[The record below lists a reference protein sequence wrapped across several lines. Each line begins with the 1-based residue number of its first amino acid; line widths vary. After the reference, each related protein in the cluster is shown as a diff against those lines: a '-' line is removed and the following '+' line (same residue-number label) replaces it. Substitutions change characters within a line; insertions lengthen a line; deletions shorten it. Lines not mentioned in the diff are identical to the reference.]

1 MKKKLTTFLS
11 IALAGVLQIVPLVRS
26 LLPVLQEVADSP
38 TGSLI
43 FKWAVGGVAFLGYH
57 AVSSASS
64 ISISP
69 ATAILGVPYAGTIT
83 YSGGHAGGVVSMSI
97 SNTCLGSFTLAPGLT
112 VRYNGGN
119 TASVTGTPSGSIATV
134 GITMTMWDF
143 GGCTG
148 GLTDT
153 RSTSLIIQNTN
164 GGPVAP
170 SMLSAPQ
177 SVIAQVGSDVI
188 LSGGA
193 GGNPNPKYYWQ
204 QGINNI
210 PNATNNSLVL
220 SNAQL
225 TSAGIYTL
233 NATNSQGKAQS
244 DCYLTMAITPGN
256 NPLALFYTN
265 YVVAGTPVT
274 MSSLIT
280 NVPSATN
287 TYFWSWDSTA
297 IPGATTNTLSLTA
310 AQTIPAKSGT
320 YTVTFNSKVGSTTVV
335 NGQRYDSYWLFGYL
349 PVVTGQPSGQ
359 NVNAGTN
366 VTFNIT
372 LSGSSYP
379 NVFLYQ
385 NQTNLVAQTN
395 FSAYNPTSVSA
406 TTNISLTIS
415 NVTQANAGTYS
426 FVVTNFWGSTTSSNA
441 TLTVIS
447 PLSVS
452 APQSQT
458 NYAGKTVSLTVTP
471 TGTAP
476 FSYQWQNGGVNV
488 SNVGNISGANTNTLS
503 FAPAATTN
511 SGNYQVIVTNLSG
524 SVTSS
529 VAVVSIVPIPQ
540 FGLSL
545 ASGNPTLSAPGGLPG
560 SNYVVQVS
568 TNLNNSAAWVPIGTN
583 VVPSNGIISFID
595 TNLSNS
601 GQRFYRVQFP

>member
-1 MKKKLTTFLS
+1 MKKKLTTILS
-11 IALAGVLQIVPLVRS
+11 IVLAGILQIAPLLRS
-26 LLPVLQEVADSP
+26 LLPTLQEVADSP

-43 FKWAVGGVAFLGYH
+43 FKWAVGTVAFLGYH

-64 ISISP
+64 LSISP
-69 ATAILGVPYAGTIT
+69 PTAVLGVPYAGTIT
-83 YSGGHAGGVVSMSI
+83 YSGGHAGSVESMAI
-97 SNTCLGSFTLAPGLT
+97 SNTCLGSFALAPGLT
-112 VRYNGGN
+112 LTYHSVN
-119 TASVTGTPSGSIATV
+119 TASLTGTPSGSIATV
-134 GITMTMWDF
+134 PITMTVWEYGCGSGF
-143 GGCTG
+143 GNTQ
-148 GLTDT
+148 
-153 RSTSLIIQNTN
+153 STSLIIQNTN

-170 SMLSAPQ
+170 SMLSVPQ
-177 SVIAQVGSDVI
+177 SVVAQVGSDVI

-210 PNATNNSLVL
+210 PNATNNSLVI

-233 NATNSQGKAQS
+233 NATNTQGKAQS
-244 DCYLTMAITPGN
+244 DCYLTMAVTPGN
-256 NPLALFYTN
+256 NPLALLYTN
-265 YVVAGTPVT
+265 YVVAGTPLT
-274 MSSLIT
+274 LSSLIT

-287 TYFWSWDSTA
+287 TYFWSWNGA
-297 IPGATTNTLSLTA
+297 PIPGATTNTLSLTA
-310 AQTIPAKSGT
+310 AQTIPTKSGT
-320 YTVTFNSKVGSTTVV
+320 YTVTFNSKVGSTVVV
-335 NGQRYDSYWLFGYL
+335 NGQAYDSYWVFGYL
-349 PVVTGQPSGQ
+349 PVVTSQPSSQSVGAGS
-359 NVNAGTN
+359 NA
-366 VTFNIT
+366 TFNIT

-395 FSAYNPTSVSA
+395 LSAYEPTSVSA

-415 NVTQANAGTYS
+415 NVTQASAGTYS
-426 FVVTNFWGSTTSSNA
+426 FVVTNFWGSTASSNA

-471 TGTAP
+471 TGSAP
-476 FSYQWQNGGVNV
+476 FSYQWQKGGANV
-488 SNVGNISGANTNTLS
+488 SNTGNISGANTNTLT

-529 VAVVSIVPIPQ
+529 VAVISIVPVPQ
-540 FGLSL
+540 FALSL
-545 ASGNPTLSAPGGLPG
+545 ASGNPTLSAPGGVPG

-568 TNLNNSAAWVPIGTN
+568 TNLNNSAGWVPIVTN
-583 VVPSNGIISFID
+583 VVPSNGTISFTD